1 MTNDFTYRQAYK
13 LPKGRRIVFEF
24 NAQTGRI
31 DCKWNTAVPTG
42 KLLQKLWPSYCAAR
56 DHFLSSIDLLI
67 AVVEL

>member
-1 MTNDFTYRQAYK
+1 
-13 LPKGRRIVFEF
+13 VFEF

-31 DCKWNTAVPTG
+31 DCNWNTAVPTG